1 MIRKK
6 TLPAQEELW
15 VARDQIKMSKGSTY
29 LDRLAADLDEL
40 GFGDYVR
47 SLCEPYYR
55 HSDGAGGRPPI
66 DPEVYFKML
75 MVGFFEKIG
84 SERGI
89 ASRCEDSLSIRRFLR
104 YDLTE
109 ATPNHSSL
117 SVIRQ
122 RLPLEV
128 FEEAFSFSLRPLR
141 KAGLLKGEAVG
152 VDSST
157 LEANASLEK
166 LTRREDGKSY
176 REYIGELAA
185 AAEGID
191 PEDDAAVAEFDR
203 RRKDKKV
210 SNEEWYSPNDP
221 DAKIGPR
228 KDGAWDMIHKVENAV
243 DLDSGAILS
252 VQVQPATKG
261 DATGMAEHFDI
272 AKAMVEH
279 TATIVEGE
287 DSAVAQEAD
296 RAEVQQG
303 DGDESEGEGSG
314 EGGRKLP
321 DVETNREE
329 SDQERTCYAVGD
341 KGYHKN
347 EELKKLVAAGFEPV
361 IAEPAGRQAPTRNKA
376 QAEAFAANRA
386 NRQSEDGRE
395 LLRKRGEKVERSFR
409 HLLDHGGARR
419 TTLTGHQNIL
429 KRMLAT
435 AFGFNMSIHSWNVHG
450 VGTPK
455 QCAAGNRNKGLLGG
469 LLFASHRLSRAVSRL
484 LRSPEKRSRENRRF
498 ESANFAVS
506 QIRHPR
512 NFHPSMLLKVG

>member
-1 MIRKK
+1 VIRKK

-15 VARDQIKMSKGSTY
+15 VARDQIKRSKGSRY
-29 LDRLAADLDEL
+29 YDRLAADLDKE

-47 SLCEPYYR
+47 GLCEPYY
-55 HSDGAGGRPPI
+55 HHDDGVGGRPPI

-109 ATPNHSSL
+109 GTPDHSSL

-128 FEEAFSFSLRPLR
+128 FEEAFTFSLRPLR
-141 KAGLLKGEAVG
+141 KAGLLKGEAIG

-157 LEANASLEK
+157 VEANASLEK

-185 AAEGID
+185 EAEGID
-191 PEDDAAVAEFDR
+191 SEDSAAVADFDR

-210 SNEEWYSPNDP
+210 SNEEWFSPNDP

-252 VQVQPATKG
+252 VEVQPATKG
-261 DATGMAEHFDI
+261 DATDMAAHFGT
-272 AKAMVEH
+272 AAAMVDY
-279 TATIVEGE
+279 TAALVDEEVGDSEQEVACNDAEEGNDE
-287 DSAVAQEAD
+287 D
-296 RAEVQQG
+296 
-303 DGDESEGEGSG
+303 DGDQGPGGAESGDRGSS
-314 EGGRKLP
+314 EEAASTGRK
-321 DVETNREE
+321 R
-329 SDQERTCYAVGD
+329 RAVGD

-347 EELKKLVAAGFEPV
+347 EELAKLVEAGFDPN
-361 IAEPAGRQAPTRNKA
+361 IAEPAGRQVPKGGKD
-376 QAEAFAANRA
+376 QAAAFEANRE
-386 NRQSEDGRE
+386 NRQSEEGRE
-395 LLRKRGEKVERSFR
+395 LLRRRGEKVERSFR

-419 TTLTGHQNIL
+419 TTLSGHEKIA
-429 KRMLAT
+429 KRLLIT
-435 AFGFNMSIHSWNVHG
+435 ALGFNLSIYSWYVHG
-450 VGTPK
+450 VGTVK
-455 QCAAGNRNKGLLGG
+455 QSAAGNRNKGFLGG
-469 LLFASHRLSRAVSRL
+469 LQSALNGLIWAVNSFL
-484 LRSPEKRSRENRRF
+484 
-498 ESANFAVS
+498 ESITGFFSKVPKQSGHSCQISLPFVTANSTV
-506 QIRHPR
+506 Q
-512 NFHPSMLLKVG
+512 LC